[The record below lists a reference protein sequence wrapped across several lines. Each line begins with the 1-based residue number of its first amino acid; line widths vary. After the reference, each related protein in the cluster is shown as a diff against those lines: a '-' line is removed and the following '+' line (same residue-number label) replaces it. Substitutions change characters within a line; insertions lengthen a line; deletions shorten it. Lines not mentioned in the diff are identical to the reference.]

1 MAKTTFFI
9 TVKASVKGVPYP
21 IPYTFHFKKKVHIG
35 QAFEELCKKTNRS
48 LNNLPPI
55 TKVETHTRKEGL
67 IKIYG

>member
-1 MAKTTFFI
+1 MAKTTFSLLLRLLLKVFLI
-9 TVKASVKGVPYP
+9 LFLILFTL
-21 IPYTFHFKKKVHIG
+21 KKDHIG